1 MYVKWNGLD
10 VRWRQLEYKSF
21 EVDSSGFLELNG
33 SSLGVTAAQLNSLT
47 YNDPIGD
54 DVVQF
59 RGTNSFELSA
69 VVNLVIGN
77 TGPVREVRIEQDLV
91 LSTNGS
97 FSAVATE
104 LIDFDF
110 STTSKSSLIAVAGD
124 ISLSATGTGNGVGEG
139 VTTRNGAVRIASQSG
154 DISIIGIGRGAGGS
168 LEGVQLGIDNSTGSE
183 VFSQSGTISI
193 TGTGAGTL
201 DDNRG
206 VYIESDAAVR
216 TVDGEII
223 IVGTG
228 GGGSG
233 EGEENDGVDVAG
245 AIEATGD
252 GSVSV
257 TGFGGGT
264 TSGKHQN
271 RGIDVNGF
279 VSGISTNS
287 GSLTLDGTGGGS
299 VGEDYNLNDGIRFN
313 RGAVIESTS
322 GTISITGR
330 GGAGEDNNRG
340 IHMTSSSDI
349 VTETGRIE
357 LHGTGGGNHMDNDGS
372 IGVDMGGDIVSTGND
387 ANDIVIVGI
396 AAGGSGG
403 DDNNRGVDINH
414 RTATIE
420 SVDANIFI
428 TGTGFGPS
436 SDNSLAN
443 DGVRIIGSTARVFS
457 ELGSITVVGNGGDGE
472 DFNYGISLNDGAQI
486 ESQDGDVTVR
496 GTGGGNF
503 AQANANVGV
512 YVNDASLLI
521 GSGLLTVAGTGGG
534 HSSNGSDDNDG
545 VKLIGTG
552 AEFRSTSGNIAIN
565 AVGGA
570 GHHENLGLNVETDA
584 KIVSESGRVSV
595 EAVGGGGFDDSDGNT
610 GIIIDGSI
618 ETTAAESGEI
628 SLRGNGAVGA
638 NRDDNNRGIEIRGL
652 VTTAGGDINI
662 VATGGGGGSV
672 DSDSNLGLRIG
683 SLGSGTV
690 RSSGGAIQ
698 ITATGGD
705 GRDRNQGVV
714 IEEGGVIEVGASLVI
729 DATGSGNGS
738 DNYGVEI
745 SEGNGQVG
753 RIVGTAGDVSITG
766 RASVDGIGGA
776 TRGVTLISGATAIE
790 TTTGDVVVVGVGGGA
805 SGSHNQGI
813 YIAEGTSVET
823 VTGAISF
830 NGTGGSSENDGNDGV
845 EIAGVVATDA
855 GDILITGVGTGSG
868 FDADNNIGVQIV
880 NQVTSSSGSVTLHG
894 TGGGIGGDAFNDG
907 VRFET
912 VGTSVSAGGGI
923 SVTGIGGAARAG
935 NVGIRIP
942 AVSTLVSSG
951 PILLNGTG
959 GAGTGAENISN
970 IGVLISGTITATSN
984 ASVTLRGTGGSA
996 ENLNVGVEIDGAE
1009 ISAVAGD
1016 IVIDGTGGGSGV
1028 SNEGTR
1034 IKGAANVGSTNGRL
1048 TLRGTGSESATT
1060 LNHGVNILDADVSL
1074 AAGNGVVI
1082 QGFGRGTG
1090 DENVGVFLGASGFE
1104 LRSPGIEIDG
1114 SSLAQGDGNAGVV
1127 VFSGVLLAGETGNV
1141 SVTGSGSDVNSNDNT
1156 GVRFRGSI
1164 ATTSG
1169 NITVNGTGGDGVANN
1184 YGVDLSNSSVSTED
1198 GAIQLIGS
1206 GGMGSATANHGVL
1219 LDATTISASAAGTIS
1234 VEGTGGTGS
1243 DHNRGVEIQ
1252 TVETT
1257 ITTASG
1263 YISILGTAQGDGTN
1277 HDGVRLR
1284 NATIIAGVGELSIHG
1299 IAAGTGIGVELTTE
1313 VKVNTAN
1320 GGNVSLTGT
1329 GAGGEMGV
1337 RVDTQLNSTGALSI
1351 AAVDGISVD
1360 HRGKIVTN
1368 GNVTLVSTHGPEN
1381 AGWINMVDHADGSL
1395 SSISDISLTADGDIT
1410 LGQLRAYG
1418 VGHDV
1423 RVTSNTGGIIDG
1435 GELAGDDIVGSG
1447 NRVFLSAAT
1456 GIGFNDPLEIS
1467 GTELS
1472 TDTSATGADQRF
1484 VADGVVQLGRIDAGT
1499 GKVVLSATEII
1510 DAETSDS
1517 INVDLIASRVF
1528 LSAESITKLETSV
1541 DNFEAMATSGSL
1553 SIKDSASVTVGG
1565 AHSES
1570 AGVSATGQIRIEAAA
1585 IIVNEIISSTA
1596 SCCLP

>member
-521 GSGLLTVAGTGGG
+521 GSGLLTV
-534 HSSNGSDDNDG
+534 
-545 VKLIGTG
+545 
-552 AEFRSTSGNIAIN
+552 
-565 AVGGA
+565 
-570 GHHENLGLNVETDA
+570 
-584 KIVSESGRVSV
+584 
-595 EAVGGGGFDDSDGNT
+595 
-610 GIIIDGSI
+610 
-618 ETTAAESGEI
+618 AESGEI